1 MADQA
6 KIDIVKMNLP
16 SWRVDLVPDWNDD
29 TKIGAFLDALAG
41 NATATIRQFWLD
53 RVNATAPLTDV
64 ADVGA
69 SRPLS
74 QAYQHAQ
81 EMLRYWDR
89 VAGTGGQASTI
100 GKIKK
105 RYQRCPT
112 PPYGLSPYG
121 GVYVRSD

>member
-1 MADQA
+1 MADQS
-6 KIDIVKMNLP
+6 KIDAVTLNLP
-16 SWRVDLVPDWNDD
+16 SWRVELTDWTDQ
-29 TKIGAFLDALAG
+29 KVGATLDSLQG
-41 NATATIRQFWLD
+41 NVNATVRQFWVD

-89 VAGTGGQASTI
+89 VAGTGGQGSTI
-100 GKIKK
+100 GKIKR
-105 RYQRCPT
+105 RYPKQVGR
-112 PPYGLSPYG
+112 GLNPYG
-121 GVYVRSD
+121 GVYVRTD

>member
-1 MADQA
+1 LADQA
-6 KIDIVKMNLP
+6 KIDLVKINLP

-29 TKIGAFLDALAG
+29 TKIGTFLDTLSG
-41 NATATIRQFWLD
+41 NVNATVRQFWLD

-81 EMLRYWDR
+81 EMLHYWDR
-89 VAGTGGQASTI
+89 IAASGDQTSKL
-100 GKIKK
+100 GKIKQ
-105 RYQRCPT
+105 RYKRCPT
-112 PPYGLSPYG
+112 PPYGLNPYG
-121 GVYVRSD
+121 GVYVRTD